1 MAWNESTSSLTEELE
16 CPVCLDFFKD
26 PVMLDCGH
34 NMCRACILGYMNNQG
49 SVLCPEC
56 RAVVSGPGSLKP
68 NRVLRN
74 LADKARELKLT
85 EHLPCELQGPTAPPQ
100 GCGFQSPSFETGELC
115 CRKHGEQLKLFCE
128 TDRKLVCLICRDERQ
143 HKGHTFKPVNE
154 AAQSCKEELN
164 RALQFLL
171 GDNDAVQIVEKDQQ
185 TELSRIQDRSGWL
198 LADITTQFAELHEF
212 LRRREEEVKRDLKAA
227 ERRAL
232 EPMERNLQRIQRELG
247 DRTEQ
252 ARKLQDSQSI
262 TQPVT
267 YLKWWSETGS
277 PIMEELKE
285 KAPCG
290 PATDEWEIVT
300 VSGYESKLKTLSIVP
315 GSLSLGPYET
325 HLQFFIW
332 KEMLKVIRRVPQRL
346 TMEDCSLS
354 LKVSRDGLSTRQID
368 RDQDQPHKHHHAPPA
383 VVQTEAHFDQGLHA
397 QSREKFTS
405 GSHYW
410 EVEVGGKSDWAVG
423 IKMEKIQERETKWYQ
438 KVVHFFSRHNYLLLV
453 FSGDKDFRI
462 NAFSVD
468 IPILPGARPRKVGVY
483 LDCEKAQVSFYNAD
497 DMSHIYTHSECFA
510 KDIAAYFN
518 PGPYLAGRNAEPL
531 TVCCY

>member
-1 MAWNESTSSLTEELE
+1 
-16 CPVCLDFFKD
+16 
-26 PVMLDCGH
+26 MLDCGH

-85 EHLPCELQGPTAPPQ
+85 DNLPCELQGPTAPPQ
-100 GCGFQSPSFETGELC
+100 ECGFQSPSFETGELC

-128 TDRKLVCLICRDERQ
+128 TDRKLVCLICRDEWQ

-154 AAQSCKEELN
+154 AAQSC
-164 RALQFLL
+164 
-171 GDNDAVQIVEKDQQ
+171 
-185 TELSRIQDRSGWL
+185 
-198 LADITTQFAELHEF
+198 
-212 LRRREEEVKRDLKAA
+212 
-227 ERRAL
+227 
-232 EPMERNLQRIQRELG
+232 
-247 DRTEQ
+247 
-252 ARKLQDSQSI
+252 
-262 TQPVT
+262 
-267 YLKWWSETGS
+267 KWWSETGS

-290 PATDEWEIVT
+290 PATDEWEIIT

-332 KEMLKVIRRVPQRL
+332 KEMVKVIRRVPERL

-354 LKVSRDGLSTRQID
+354 LKVSHDGLSTRQID
-368 RDQDQPHKHHHAPPA
+368 RDQDQPHKHHHGPPA
-383 VVQTEAHFDQGLHA
+383 IVQTEARFDQGLHA

-423 IKMEKIQERETKWYQ
+423 IKMEKIQEREAKWYQ

-510 KDIAAYFN
+510 KGIAAYFN